1 MNRTEILEEAVHRCY
16 KEMYAKAQPPADWD
30 EILEKA
36 RRGEED
42 KNFPFYRQHYLSQE
56 QYTDII
62 NNYIYSYHISRN
74 TKDHMDLVKDYFVN
88 GGTKDKYIEEH
99 DDEYGHHPGYRGYEK
114 VAPLKQQMEELIS
127 DKYDLSC
134 YEDLAE
140 DLLNVI
146 LETLENCTN
155 FYGSEHEECS
165 FRFTVMNY
173 SPTSNKQDVIDYW
186 QSKGVDIG
194 IKEYNPYEDE

>member
-1 MNRTEILEEAVHRCY
+1 MNRTKILEEAVHRCY

-36 RRGEED
+36 KRGEED

-56 QYTDII
+56 EYVDIVE
-62 NNYIYSYHISRN
+62 NYIYAYHIRRN

-88 GGTKDKYIEEH
+88 GGTKDKYVEEH

-173 SPTSNKQDVIDYW
+173 SPTSNKQDVIDYILNPF
-186 QSKGVDIG
+186 KILLKLN
-194 IKEYNPYEDE
+194 IKIVLNL